1 MLASMSMK
9 FRYKEIAPGYTRP
22 IIPIEIINEKDRSQS
37 IKYEV
42 LVDSGADLNIFD
54 AEIGEAIGID
64 VKSGMQKTV
73 TGITSG
79 PPEPYY
85 LHKVIIKL
93 PQIQYATLVG
103 FKENM
108 QNSYGVV
115 GQRGF
120 FDLLIVR
127 FDFIGREIYLKIRT

>member
-1 MLASMSMK
+1 MK
-9 FRYKEIAPGYTRP
+9 FRYKEIAPEFTRP
-22 IIPIEIINEKDRSQS
+22 IIPLEVINEKDRSQS

-64 VKSGMQKTV
+64 IKSGIKQTV

-93 PQIQYATLVG
+93 PDFQYSTMVG

-120 FDLLIVR
+120 FDVFIVR
-127 FDFIGREIYLKIRT
+127 FDFIGREVYLKLRK